1 MRKRPSNP
9 LSIVTALLVV
19 SMVFAGCA
27 KKEQPAPQ
35 AVPKKPGP
43 AAAKPAASPVQKQV
57 SSAKTAADTTTLFD
71 FAAKKD
77 PFKPYASEPAP
88 TKPVIRVASEKT
100 EDLLPIQR
108 YEVSKFK
115 LSGIIIGLKEN
126 TAMVVDPTGKGYV
139 VKEGMPIGNNNGRIT
154 RISRTAIEVTEQ
166 FREDNGRVRK
176 RAVILALPQKK

>member
-9 LSIVTALLVV
+9 LPIVTALLVV
-19 SMVFAGCA
+19 SMVFPGCA
-27 KKEQPAPQ
+27 RKEPLAPQ
-35 AVPKKPGP
+35 AVAKKPGP
-43 AAAKPAASPVQKQV
+43 VAAKPAASPVQKQV
-57 SSAKTAADTTTLFD
+57 SSAKTAADTTPRFD
-71 FAAKKD
+71 FTTKKD
-77 PFKPYASEPAP
+77 PFKPYATEPTPVKAAP
-88 TKPVIRVASEKT
+88 IRVTEKA

-126 TAMVVDPTGKGYV
+126 TAMVVDPAGKGYV
-139 VKEGMPIGNNNGRIT
+139 VKEGMLIGTNNGRIT

-166 FREDNGRVRK
+166 FREDNGRIRK